1 MCIIAPQKTYHHMAK
16 LRASA
21 KNLTDEEVLQE
32 FVRRFECDGAVLIYL
47 NSASECG
54 AAEFGFGRW
63 RNSKGKYW
71 VDSLFKRV
79 KQAVL
84 VPSDCQ
90 EINGGTTVRLSS

>member
-1 MCIIAPQKTYHHMAK
+1 MAK
-16 LRASA
+16 HRASA
-21 KNLTDEEVLQE
+21 QNLTDEEVLQE

-47 NSASECG
+47 DSASECG

-71 VDSLFKRV
+71 VDNLFKRV

-84 VPSDCQ
+84 VPADSQ
-90 EINGGTTVRLSS
+90 EIDGGMTMRLSS